1 MHSEQPIIW
10 WKTLQSTFLM
20 TDSEQSKLIISG
32 AVGANSLADEASE
45 ESDGSAEMEL
55 RRVSVP
61 VESHASRLDRALA
74 ACVPEFS
81 RSYLQ
86 QLIEAGAVQLNG
98 VTITKVSAKVQ
109 AGDDLC
115 VELRPTPQS
124 QAFKPEPMALDIVF
138 QDEYLLVINKPA
150 GLVVHPAPG
159 NWSGTLLNGLL
170 AHDAQASFM
179 PRAGIVHRLDKDTSG
194 VMVVARNLPA
204 HTSLVGQLSQR
215 GVHRQYLAIVV
226 GSMVSGGTANGAI
239 DRHPRDR
246 IRMAVR
252 EEGRDA
258 VTHYRLRERFRA
270 HTALECRLETGRT
283 HQIRVH
289 MAHIKYPII
298 GDPLYGGPL
307 KLPKHATEELIAALR
322 GFRRQALHA
331 ETLEFRHPGSGEPV
345 RVSAPVP
352 ADMLNLLAALRSDG
366 EAQKQR

>member
-1 MHSEQPIIW
+1 
-10 WKTLQSTFLM
+10 M
-20 TDSEQSKLIISG
+20 TEPTQIDAPDDS
-32 AVGANSLADEASE
+32 
-45 ESDGSAEMEL
+45 SDDTVPRTAMVPGSAAGRRFDAVLAEL
-55 RRVSVP
+55 FPQYSRTRLSEWIKSGDV
-61 VESHASRLDRALA
+61 RLDGEIVRGRDSVRGGEVASLDVVLDTQTHAL
-74 ACVPEFS
+74 PEDIP
-81 RSYLQ
+81 
-86 QLIEAGAVQLNG
+86 IEVLYEDA
-98 VTITKVSAKVQ
+98 
-109 AGDDLC
+109 D
-115 VELRPTPQS
+115 
-124 QAFKPEPMALDIVF
+124 VF
-138 QDEYLLVINKPA
+138 VLNKPA
-150 GLVVHPAPG
+150 GLVVHPGAG
-159 NWSGTLLNGLL
+159 NPTGTLVNALL
-170 AHDAQASFM
+170 FRDPSLSLV

-194 VMVVARNLPA
+194 VMVVARTLPA
-204 HTSLVGQLSQR
+204 HTALIEQLSSR

-226 GSMVSGGTANGAI
+226 GSMVSGGTVNAAI

-289 MAHIKYPII
+289 MAHLKYPII

-307 KLPKHATEELIAALR
+307 KLPKNATEELVAALR

-331 ETLEFRHPGSGEPV
+331 EVLEFKHPLSGEAV

-352 ADMLNLLAALRSDG
+352 ADMLNLLAALRADG